1 MHEHGT
7 FLHLFRP
14 LISLFRIVL
23 FSHII
28 YCVCVC
34 VYIYV
39 YICMY
44 IYLFGCTRSYLRHMG
59 SSIFIVVCEP
69 SVCEIFSWS
78 MRALSCSIWDLVP

>member
-34 VYIYV
+34 IYIYV
-39 YICMY
+39 YMY
-44 IYLFGCTRSYLRHMG
+44 VYLFIWLYQVLFEAHG
-59 SSIFIVVCEP
+59 IFHLYCGV
-69 SVCEIFSWS
+69 
-78 MRALSCSIWDLVP
+78 

>member
-39 YICMY
+39 CIF
-44 IYLFGCTRSYLRHMG
+44 IYL
-59 SSIFIVVCEP
+59 
-69 SVCEIFSWS
+69 
-78 MRALSCSIWDLVP
+78 AVPGLI

>member
-34 VYIYV
+34 VCVCVYICIYMYIYV
-39 YICMY
+39 CIF
-44 IYLFGCTRSYLRHMG
+44 IYL
-59 SSIFIVVCEP
+59 
-69 SVCEIFSWS
+69 
-78 MRALSCSIWDLVP
+78 AVPGLI